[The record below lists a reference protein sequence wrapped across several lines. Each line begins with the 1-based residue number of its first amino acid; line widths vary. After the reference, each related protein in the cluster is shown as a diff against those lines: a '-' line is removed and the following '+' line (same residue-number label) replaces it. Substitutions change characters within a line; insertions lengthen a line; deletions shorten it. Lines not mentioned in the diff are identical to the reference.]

1 MLQRNI
7 LHLLRIKFLFLDVR
21 MEKPWRM
28 QGDLTRRMQAVRQSW
43 KVRLS
48 LLDANSLIY
57 SVHRSPWEANS
68 CSAGHEV
75 TRILWNPK
83 VNFRVHK
90 SLPLDPIP
98 SQTNPVHTFP
108 SYEGVSKFPD
118 WVDNEINNNKHLF
131 RSNTKGYGGKTH

>member
-57 SVHRSPWEANS
+57 SVHR
-68 CSAGHEV
+68 
-75 TRILWNPK
+75 
-83 VNFRVHK
+83 
-90 SLPLDPIP
+90 
-98 SQTNPVHTFP
+98 
-108 SYEGVSKFPD
+108 
-118 WVDNEINNNKHLF
+118 
-131 RSNTKGYGGKTH
+131 